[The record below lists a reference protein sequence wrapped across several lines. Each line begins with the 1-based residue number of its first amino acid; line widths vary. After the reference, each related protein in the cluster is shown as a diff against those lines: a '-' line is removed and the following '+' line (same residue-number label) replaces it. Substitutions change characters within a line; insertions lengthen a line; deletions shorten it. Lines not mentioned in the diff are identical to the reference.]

1 MYETEKISN
10 LKVLLV
16 IKFIFFIDMESRT
29 STEQSSL
36 HLQNEIDE
44 IELILKPHPNK
55 ELNLTSKRFLKTTS
69 NATSKLEFSKIML
82 FYIP

>member
-1 MYETEKISN
+1 
-10 LKVLLV
+10 
-16 IKFIFFIDMESRT
+16 MESRT

-55 ELNLTSKRFLKTTS
+55 ELSLTSKRFLKTTS
-69 NATSKLEFSKIML
+69 NATSKLELS
-82 FYIP
+82 YIIFLYFLANILYRKVTSFFWEE